1 MRANK
6 IIFATDFSHL
16 SDEALQYAATLAK
29 EADATLLIAHVEE
42 LPAIYGEGA
51 MYYGVP
57 EPDRKALEKMLVGVV
72 PHDPEIRFEHRL
84 LFGDPADELVALAER
99 EQADIGANIPYHVA
113 EADVVGRPLKQR
125 WVGALQ
131 AGQPQLE
138 QGARRDEQCVAAIAR
153 RHSALENHPTAAA
166 FGERS

>member
-72 PHDPEIRFEHRL
+72 PHDPEIRCEHRL

-99 EQADIGANIPYHVA
+99 EQADMIVMSTHGRTGLMRFLMGSVA
-113 EADVVGRPLKQR
+113 ERVV
-125 WVGALQ
+125 
-131 AGQPQLE
+131 
-138 QGARRDEQCVAAIAR
+138 RRAPCPVFTFKPMVRETA
-153 RHSALENHPTAAA
+153 SA
-166 FGERS
+166 